1 MQTSLQKAFD
11 RAVPQHFGPLATR
24 RGLDL
29 SKEGEFFQIVGKGFC
44 LRVRL
49 GPGHSTNV
57 LVTVVPFSG
66 AQLPFGSAGG
76 EIGLGVIM
84 EFYGDRLVD
93 VPSIQDE
100 VAMQHELERLARL
113 ADKYCGHFLLDRSS
127 EWSRVQDFIE
137 NKIARSAVQSKTY
150 NFPPNVREKW

>member
-1 MQTSLQKAFD
+1 VQTFLQEAFY
-11 RAVPQHFGPLATR
+11 RVVPQHFGPLATR
-24 RGLDL
+24 RGLEL
-29 SKEGEFFQIVGKGFC
+29 SNEGDFFQIAGNGFC

-49 GPGHSTNV
+49 GPGHRTNV

-66 AQLPFGSAGG
+66 AKLPFGSPGG

-100 VAMQHELERLARL
+100 VAMQREIERLARL
-113 ADKYCGHFLLDRSS
+113 ADKFCGHFLLDRSA
-127 EWSRVQDFIE
+127 EWSRVQDFVE
-137 NKIARSAVQSKTY
+137 NKIRSEARSTTS
-150 NFPPNVREKW
+150 NFPPNVREEW